1 MDQTPPCLRRAIH
14 YIYYMDMKAILLFL
28 LGVLVLISGGVW
40 YLLQPKSLGISY
52 TPSDLASIY
61 KKVNVIFESLPAE
74 TPVGKSLVLIGAHPV
89 DTMFTSSE
97 LTAGADNRSSQY
109 AYFPFRHVQIRVNPD
124 GSVEGSATVNYSD
137 AVRYLVALGVS
148 SEDIAEGAKKFNIP
162 NANLPIYLKVKGS
175 ITGNT
180 SSITVQQAQIAR
192 ISIPE
197 NLVTQY
203 APALNGLID
212 SIIRSRQPS
221 YNIQKLNVENGSV
234 HFVGN
239 APDKEQAVKSL

>member
-1 MDQTPPCLRRAIH
+1 
-14 YIYYMDMKAILLFL
+14 MKAILLFL
-28 LGVLVLISGGVW
+28 LSVVVLIGGGVW

-52 TPSDLASIY
+52 TPADLSSMY
-61 KKVNVIFESLPAE
+61 KKVGVTFEPLPAG
-74 TPVGKSLVLIGAHPV
+74 TPPGKSLIVSGSHPV
-89 DTMFTSSE
+89 DQTFSSAE
-97 LTAGADNRSSQY
+97 LTAAADNRHSEY
-109 AYFPFRHVQIRVNPD
+109 AYFPFRHVQIRVNAD

-162 NANLPIYLKVKGS
+162 NASLPVYLKVSGS
-175 ITGNT
+175 VAGNT
-180 SSITVQQAQIAR
+180 SSITVHQAQIAR

-212 SIIRSRQPS
+212 SIIKMRQPS
-221 YNIQKLNVENGSV
+221 VNIQKLGVKNGTV
-234 HFVGN
+234 HFVGT
-239 APDKEQAVKSL
+239 APDKEQAVKSF

>member
-1 MDQTPPCLRRAIH
+1 MLAGAIH
-14 YIYYMDMKAILLFL
+14 YIYYMYMKAILLFL
-28 LGVLVLISGGVW
+28 LGIIVLVGGGVW
-40 YLLQPKSLGISY
+40 YLLQPKNLGISY
-52 TPSDLASIY
+52 TPSDLTSIY
-61 KKVNVIFESLPAE
+61 KKVGVSFEPLPSG
-74 TPVGKSLVLIGAHPV
+74 TPPGKSLIVSGSHPV
-89 DTMFTSSE
+89 DQTFTSSE
-97 LTAGADNRSSQY
+97 LTAAADNRSREY
-109 AYFPFRHVQIRVNPD
+109 AYFPFRQVQIRVNAD
-124 GSVEGSATVNYSD
+124 GSVEGSATVTYSD

-162 NANLPIYLKVKGS
+162 NASLPVYLKVKGS

-212 SIIRSRQPS
+212 SIIKMRQPS
-221 YNIQKLNVENGSV
+221 INIQKLDVENGTV
-234 HFVGN
+234 HFVGS
-239 APDKEQAVKSL
+239 APDKEQAVKNL

>member
-1 MDQTPPCLRRAIH
+1 
-14 YIYYMDMKAILLFL
+14 MKTILIFL
-28 LGVLVLISGGVW
+28 LGIVVLIGGGVW

-52 TPSDLASIY
+52 TPADLASIY
-61 KKVNVIFESLPAE
+61 KKVNVIFEPLPAG

-109 AYFPFRHVQIRVNPD
+109 AYFPFRNVQIRVNSD

-162 NANLPIYLKVKGS
+162 NASLPVYLKVSGS
-175 ITGNT
+175 VANNI

-192 ISIPE
+192 ISVPQD
-197 NLVTQY
+197 LVNQY
-203 APALNGLID
+203 GPALNGLVE
-212 SIIRSRQPS
+212 SIIRVRQPS
-221 YNIQKLNVENGSV
+221 YNIQKLDVENGSV
-234 HFVGN
+234 HFVGSS
-239 APDKEQAVKSL
+239 PDKEQAVKSF